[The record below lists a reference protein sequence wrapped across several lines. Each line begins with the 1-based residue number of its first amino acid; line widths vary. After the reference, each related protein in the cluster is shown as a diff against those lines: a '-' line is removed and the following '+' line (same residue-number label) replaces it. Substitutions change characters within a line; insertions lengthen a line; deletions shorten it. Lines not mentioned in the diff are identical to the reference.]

1 VDFKTHPDFDRDVRS
16 SFGRQKLMK
25 LFEATLTRV
34 APGQVEIRM
43 PFKAEL
49 TQHHG
54 YLHAAVVTALVD
66 NACGFAAMTIS
77 SPGVE
82 ILTVEYKVNFLAPAV
97 GDLLVGRGTVKKPG
111 KTFIVCSG
119 EAVMIQEGQERPIAT
134 MLATMF
140 RVAQKTLD
148 SNTTG

>member
-1 VDFKTHPDFDRDVRS
+1 MAKFETHSEFERDVRS

-25 LFEATLTRV
+25 LYGASLVHV
-34 APGQVEIRM
+34 APGTVEIAM
-43 PFKAEL
+43 PFNEEL

-77 SPGVE
+77 PAGME
-82 ILTVEYKVNFLAPAV
+82 ILTVEYKVNFLAPAS
-97 GDLLVGRGTVKKPG
+97 GEKLIARGTVKKPG
-111 KTFIVCSG
+111 KTFIICTG
-119 EAVMIQEGQERPIAT
+119 EAVMIEDGKERHVAT

-140 RVAQKTLD
+140 PVASRI
-148 SNTTG
+148 SN

>member
-1 VDFKTHPDFDRDVRS
+1 MQDFQTHSEFERDVRA

-25 LFEATLTRV
+25 LYGATLARV
-34 APGQVEIRM
+34 EPGTVEITM
-43 PFKAEL
+43 PFNEEL

-77 SPGVE
+77 PAGME
-82 ILTVEYKVNFLAPAV
+82 ILTVEYKVNFLAPAKGERLMV
-97 GDLLVGRGTVKKPG
+97 HGQVKKAG
-111 KTFIVCSG
+111 RTFIICTG
-119 EAVMIQEGQERPIAT
+119 EAVMIHDGKERHVAT

-140 RVAQKTLD
+140 PVASQT
-148 SNTTG
+148 

>member
-1 VDFKTHPDFDRDVRS
+1 MQHFATHSEFERDVRS

-25 LFEATLTRV
+25 LYGATLARV
-34 APGQVEIRM
+34 EPGTVEITM
-43 PFKAEL
+43 PFSEQL

-77 SPGVE
+77 PAGME
-82 ILTVEYKVNFLAPAV
+82 ILTVEYKVNFLAPAR
-97 GDLLVGRGTVKKPG
+97 GEKLIARGTIKKSG
-111 KTFIVCSG
+111 KTFIICTG
-119 EAVMIQEGQERPIAT
+119 EAVMIQDGKECHVAT

-140 RVAQKTLD
+140 PAAPRI
-148 SNTTG
+148 SN

>member
-1 VDFKTHPDFDRDVRS
+1 MQNFETHSEFERDVRA

-25 LFEATLTRV
+25 LYGATLSRV
-34 APGQVEIRM
+34 ELGTVEITM
-43 PFKAEL
+43 PFNEEL

-77 SPGVE
+77 PAGME
-82 ILTVEYKVNFLAPAV
+82 MLTVEYKVNFLAPAR
-97 GDLLVGRGTVKKPG
+97 GEILIARGTVKKPG
-111 KTFIVCSG
+111 KTFIVCTG
-119 EAVMIQEGQERPIAT
+119 EAAMIQDGKERHVAT

-140 RVAQKTLD
+140 PATPRP
-148 SNTTG
+148 SN